1 MTIEQ
6 KETIVLIHGAWD
18 TSKTWGRLTPF
29 LEEYGHRIVALDL
42 PGHGEDETEIK
53 DQTMKTYVDAVEKAI
68 QALEGRIV
76 LAGNSMGGTII
87 SNVAERIPQKVK
99 KLIYITAFMLKD
111 GQSLNGT
118 DGSGIIPVNWRAHS
132 EDGLTA
138 KFVETIFIEGDRK
151 QTINKPRIKPPV
163 MYESIDALTS
173 KVQVTEMNWGQ
184 IPRYYVKCT
193 KDIALPPPIQ
203 QQMID
208 ALPCHAVYEI
218 ESGHSPQIQKPAELA
233 EIIQKIID

>member
-1 MTIEQ
+1 MTKEL

-18 TSKTWGRLTPF
+18 TSKTWGRLIPY
-29 LEEYGHRIVALDL
+29 LESYGHHVIALDL
-42 PGHGEDETEIK
+42 PGRGTDGREIK
-53 DQTMKTYVDAVEKAI
+53 DQTMDIYVNAVEKAI
-68 QALEGRIV
+68 VALEGPVV

-87 SNVAERIPQKVK
+87 SNVAERIPNKIK

-118 DGSGIIPVNWRAHS
+118 DGSGIIPVNWRAYS

-138 KFVETIFIEGDRK
+138 KFVETIFVEGDRK

-173 KVQVTEMNWGQ
+173 KVHVTEANWGK

-208 ALPCHAVYEI
+208 AQPCHAVYEI

-233 EIIQKIID
+233 AIIQKIIC